1 MASIEKF
8 IRAAQSPEKVIP
20 KTTPAE
26 KPTGSTGATS
36 TKIGGTGSTVI
47 KPKGQLPFDETERT
61 KISGGYDGRNVLLD
75 VSTMSAVYLTTTAS
89 LARVA
94 LRCSDRDPAGRR
106 IISADIFAV
115 VSGTGL
121 MLPFTNSQGATSTP
135 EYGRAVVCQ
144 AEHGLV
150 TASQQAPAVSKSGAT
165 GQPLISLPLQS
176 MQSAAVTELMSRY
189 AAFDPALPSFAYGM
203 IYPLDAVAFSFP
215 ANALKMLHSRVTY
228 IEEADRW
235 HFGAWEWSAA
245 AVVN

>member
-8 IRAAQSPEKVIP
+8 IRAAQNPEKSAP

-26 KPTGSTGATS
+26 KPTGATGPKLGRAG
-36 TKIGGTGSTVI
+36 KAIV
-47 KPKGQLPFDETERT
+47 KPTAQTPFDKLAGE
-61 KISGGYDGRNVLLD
+61 KASGGYDGRNVLLD
-75 VSTMSAVYLTTTAS
+75 VSNMSAVYLNTTAS

-121 MLPFTNSQGATSTP
+121 MLPYTNTQGATSTP

-150 TASQQAPAVSKSGAT
+150 TASQQPPAVSRSAAT
-165 GQPLISLPLQS
+165 GQPLISLPLQT
-176 MQSAAVTELMSRY
+176 MQAAAIAELMSRY
-189 AAFDPALPSFAYGM
+189 AALDPALPSFVYGM
-203 IYPLDAVAFSFP
+203 TYPLDAVAFSIP
-215 ANALKMLHSRVTY
+215 TNALRMLSSRVTY

-245 AVVN
+245 AVIN